1 MKLIS
6 FVVPCYN
13 SEAYMK
19 HCIDSL
25 LIGGEEVEILIVDDG
40 SSDGTAAIA
49 DEYERNFPGTVK
61 AIHKENGGH
70 GDAINSGLEAA
81 TGLYF
86 KCVDSDD
93 WVDADAYKKVLS
105 TLKELLH
112 GDTMLDM
119 LICNFVYEKK
129 GALHK
134 KVMTYRF
141 ALPENQLITWDKVR
155 RFHKGQY
162 LLMHSVI
169 YRTKLLKD
177 SGMVLPKHTFYCDN
191 IFVFEPLPFV
201 KTLYYLNVN
210 FYRYFIGRDD
220 QSVNETVMIGR
231 VDQQIRVNKIMIDFF
246 AGRSIP
252 NRKLKN
258 YMTSYLEI
266 MMVVSSI
273 MLIRADTEEA
283 LEKKEELWKYLA
295 NKDMLLYMKLRYGIL
310 GRAVNLPG
318 RSGRKL
324 TVAGYKLA
332 HWFVGFN

>member
-49 DEYERNFPGTVK
+49 DEYERSFPGTVK

-70 GDAINSGLEAA
+70 GDAINSGLAEA

-93 WVDADAYKKVLS
+93 WVDAEAYKKVLT
-105 TLKELLH
+105 TLKDLLH

-220 QSVNETVMIGR
+220 QSVNEKVMIGR
-231 VDQQIRVNKIMIDFF
+231 VDQQIRVNKLMIDFF

-252 NRKLKN
+252 NRKLRN

>member
-6 FVVPCYN
+6 FIVPCYN
-13 SEAYMK
+13 SQDYMK

-25 LIGGEEVEILIVDDG
+25 LIGGEDVEILVVDDG
-40 SSDGTAAIA
+40 SKDDTAAIA
-49 DEYERNFPGTVK
+49 DEYQKNYPGIVR

-70 GDAINSGLEAA
+70 GDAINSGLREA

-93 WVDADAYKKVLS
+93 WVDADAYRKVLS

-119 LICNFVYEKK
+119 MVCNFVYEKK
-129 GALHK
+129 GARHK

-141 ALPENQLITWDKVR
+141 ALPANELITWDKVR
-155 RFHKGQY
+155 KFHKGQY

-169 YRTKLLKD
+169 YRTKLLID
-177 SGMVLPKHTFYCDN
+177 SGMELPKHTFYCDN
-191 IFVFEPLPFV
+191 IFVFQPLPYV
-201 KTLYYLNVN
+201 KTIYYLNVN

-220 QSVNETVMIGR
+220 QSVNEKVMIGR
-231 VDQQIRVNKIMIDFF
+231 VDQQIRVNKIMIDYL
-246 AGRSIP
+246 AGRNIP
-252 NRKLKN
+252 NRKLRN
-258 YMTSYLEI
+258 YMVSYLEI
-266 MMVVSSI
+266 MMTVSSI
-273 MLIRADTEEA
+273 MLIRAESEEA

-295 NKDMLLYMKLRYGIL
+295 EKDALLFVKLRYGLL
-310 GRAVNLPG
+310 GRAMNLPG

-324 TVAGYKLA
+324 SVAGYKLA